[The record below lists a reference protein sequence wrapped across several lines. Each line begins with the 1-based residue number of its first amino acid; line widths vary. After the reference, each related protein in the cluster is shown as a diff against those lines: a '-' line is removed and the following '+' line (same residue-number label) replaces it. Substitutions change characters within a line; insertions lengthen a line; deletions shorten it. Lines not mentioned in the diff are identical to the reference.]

1 MRQSRAGLFYTNDRL
16 FLIQSRYFYL
26 TLDAIRPLEYE
37 YLMKASTVPVR
48 VLSTT
53 ALTLFL
59 ERESRSEVCR
69 AAICALHLT
78 DEKDA
83 PLPPSEIVRAASWTT
98 VSLDQPSTLLFQHL
112 TKERGY
118 RNLSVILSTA
128 TYGKETFAL
137 TREILDLSPE
147 ERRDFYTLTA
157 KKAGLLPEDAVP
169 RLPKDAAARE
179 EKRLRETQIGVLKF
193 LSKFGKHLASDT
205 KNALE
210 REASALQERL
220 TLLRA
225 STS

>member
-1 MRQSRAGLFYTNDRL
+1 
-16 FLIQSRYFYL
+16 
-26 TLDAIRPLEYE
+26 
-37 YLMKASTVPVR
+37 MKASTVPVR
-48 VLSTT
+48 ILPSTH
-53 ALTLFL
+53 AAFA
-59 ERESRSEVCR
+59 SGPSQSEVCR

-83 PLPPSEIVRAASWTT
+83 PLPPPEIVRAASWTT

-128 TYGKETFAL
+128 TYGKETCDL
-137 TREILDLSPE
+137 TREILDLSTE
-147 ERRDFYTLTA
+147 ERRDFYMLTA

-225 STS
+225 ATS